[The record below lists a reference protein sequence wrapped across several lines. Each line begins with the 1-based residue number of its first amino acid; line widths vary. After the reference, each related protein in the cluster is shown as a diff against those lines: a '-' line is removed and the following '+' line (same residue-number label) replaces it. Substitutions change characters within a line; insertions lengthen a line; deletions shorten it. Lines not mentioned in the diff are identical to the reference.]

1 MNEKSKEELEKGCIL
16 ATIAHAID
24 VAKYPEISY
33 ERSWDGINYNIQ
45 NNEGT
50 RGTITFEKD
59 ICVAAFRNENSERLN
74 KNISYLH
81 YFKKAPMSIL
91 KLAKNE
97 TLQYLLENVNGH
109 LQPVITTAFWQDKI
123 IRSVDQIDDF
133 LKNGGDI
140 ISVEFMEIEKAI
152 EWWVLEY
159 EFSKEEKEMLL
170 AVYQRKINNHGK
182 TIHLTKE
189 ESNLIKKYSAEG
201 YKESCLSF
209 QELNIKDYGEKRI
222 ESI

>member
-16 ATIAHAID
+16 ATIAHAIA

-81 YFKKAPMSIL
+81 YYKKAPMSIL